1 MLQRG
6 LTARPGNRAVYIQSI
21 AYPFRSTRLGYREL
35 RMVVGQKGECSTWAL
50 VLVSNS
56 GKRCYILIPSLLFG
70 RTPNYRQPKNL
81 SEDLVFTKYNGFV
94 VVLLRVTT
102 PTAAHTSAPVAAST
116 GRVVGPQT
124 AHPRGH
130 IPCSALRGLG
140 WGLGPGGSWQARLVP
155 FRPVSTGYQP

>member
-1 MLQRG
+1 MELWFWC
-6 LTARPGNRAVYIQSI
+6 LSSANADIHY
-21 AYPFRSTRLGYREL
+21 YPLL
-35 RMVVGQKGECSTWAL
+35 CWA
-50 VLVSNS
+50 NAH
-56 GKRCYILIPSLLFG
+56 
-70 RTPNYRQPKNL
+70 YRQPKSL
-81 SEDLVFTKYNGFV
+81 SEDLVSTEYNGFI

>member
-1 MLQRG
+1 M
-6 LTARPGNRAVYIQSI
+6 
-21 AYPFRSTRLGYREL
+21 STE
-35 RMVVGQKGECSTWAL
+35 
-50 VLVSNS
+50 
-56 GKRCYILIPSLLFG
+56 
-70 RTPNYRQPKNL
+70 
-81 SEDLVFTKYNGFV
+81 YNGFI

-155 FRPVSTGYQP
+155 FRPVSTVLILVVVFDDVCLYIVIFDICCLSVY

>member
-6 LTARPGNRAVYIQSI
+6 LTARPGKRAVYIQSI
-21 AYPFRSTRLGYREL
+21 AFPYRSTRLGYRDL

-81 SEDLVFTKYNGFV
+81 SEDLVFDKV
-94 VVLLRVTT
+94 QRLC
-102 PTAAHTSAPVAAST
+102 SCASP
-116 GRVVGPQT
+116 GNNADRGPYF
-124 AHPRGH
+124 
-130 IPCSALRGLG
+130 
-140 WGLGPGGSWQARLVP
+140 GPGG
-155 FRPVSTGYQP
+155 GEHG

>member
-6 LTARPGNRAVYIQSI
+6 LTARSGICAIVYTQSI
-21 AYPFRSTRLGYREL
+21 LPCSTRLWHKGL
-35 RMVVGQKGECSTWAL
+35 RMVVGQKVESSVWAL

-56 GKRCYILIPSLLFG
+56 GKRRYILIPSLLFG

-116 GRVVGPQT
+116 VRVVGSQT
-124 AHPRGH
+124 THPRGH
-130 IPCSALRGLG
+130 IPCSALRGLCR
-140 WGLGPGGSWQARLVP
+140 GLGPGGSWLSEAC
-155 FRPVSTGYQP
+155 PV

>member
-35 RMVVGQKGECSTWAL
+35 RMVVGQKGECCTWAL

-81 SEDLVFTKYNGFV
+81 SEDLVFDKV
-94 VVLLRVTT
+94 QRLC
-102 PTAAHTSAPVAAST
+102 SCASP
-116 GRVVGPQT
+116 GNNADRGPYF
-124 AHPRGH
+124 
-130 IPCSALRGLG
+130 
-140 WGLGPGGSWQARLVP
+140 GPGGGEHGEGRWTPNRAST
-155 FRPVSTGYQP
+155 RPYPLLGPTRAGLGFGTWWFLASEACPV